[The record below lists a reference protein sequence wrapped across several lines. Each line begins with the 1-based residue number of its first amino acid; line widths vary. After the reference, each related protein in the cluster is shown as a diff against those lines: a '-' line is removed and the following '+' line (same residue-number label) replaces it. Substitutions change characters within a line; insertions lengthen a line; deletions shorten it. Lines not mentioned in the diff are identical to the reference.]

1 MLHPDAEPV
10 EIAEIT
16 AFLARTPPFDVLPR
30 DLCREA
36 ARSIDITYEP
46 EGTTVLELDEI
57 SATLFIVRTGAVEL
71 HDPSGSLIARLGER
85 EFFGYPSLL
94 TDAPAQRRVTT
105 IEDTLVYHLPETV
118 FDRCRAARESFDH
131 FFARAHADRIQD
143 ALKEQQQ
150 NVPLMASLRSL
161 GSRSPVTVPPTASI
175 REAARTMC
183 DERVSSLLIQDEG
196 SLIGLITDRDLRNR
210 VLAEGLDPEETV
222 STVMTTDPWTIS
234 ADALAFEALL
244 TMSRHNVHHLPIVE
258 GDTLRGVVTTTDL
271 MRQQVDSPVYLVGE
285 IWKQDQVDGLADIAA
300 GVPGMVRQMVE
311 AGAQAG
317 DVGRMVTSVTDAVTE
332 RLLDLATDR
341 LGEPPVPFAWLAL
354 GSQARQEQ
362 TAHSDQDNALL
373 LSDTATDAHDPY
385 FADLA
390 SFVCDGLDACGYQY
404 CPGDVMATTDRWRQ
418 PLQEWKRTFRGWIDE
433 PHPQSLMHAS
443 IFFDLRHVYGN
454 PSLTKRLQS
463 YVLGRTS
470 QNSIFLASLTVNALN
485 HKPPLGFFRQFV
497 LEEHGGQKDTLD
509 LKLNGVVPIIDLARI
524 YALAHGVSA
533 VHTLERFQ
541 RLVAT
546 GGMNSS
552 DAADL
557 RDAFEFIGTV
567 RIQHQADQI
576 RRGTEPDNFVSPDQL
591 SDFDRRH
598 LKDAFRITR
607 RMQSALSQRY
617 QTHFIS

>member
-1 MLHPDAEPV
+1 V
-10 EIAEIT
+10 
-16 AFLARTPPFDVLPR
+16 
-30 DLCREA
+30 
-36 ARSIDITYEP
+36 
-46 EGTTVLELDEI
+46 
-57 SATLFIVRTGAVEL
+57 
-71 HDPSGSLIARLGER
+71 
-85 EFFGYPSLL
+85 
-94 TDAPAQRRVTT
+94 
-105 IEDTLVYHLPETV
+105 
-118 FDRCRAARESFDH
+118 
-131 FFARAHADRIQD
+131 
-143 ALKEQQQ
+143 
-150 NVPLMASLRSL
+150 
-161 GSRSPVTVPPTASI
+161 
-175 REAARTMC
+175 
-183 DERVSSLLIQDEG
+183 
-196 SLIGLITDRDLRNR
+196 
-210 VLAEGLDPEETV
+210 
-222 STVMTTDPWTIS
+222 
-234 ADALAFEALL
+234 DALAFEALL

-285 IWKQDQVDGLADIAA
+285 IWKQEQVDGLADIAA

-311 AGAQAG
+311 AGAQAD

-332 RLLDLATDR
+332 RLLDLAIDR

-373 LSDTATDAHDPY
+373 LSDDATDAHDPY

-390 SFVCDGLDACGYQY
+390 AFVCDGLDACGYEY

-433 PHPQSLMHAS
+433 PHPKSLIHAS

-454 PSLTKRLQS
+454 PSLTQRLQS

-470 QNSIFLASLTVNALN
+470 QNSIFLASLTVNALD

-541 RLVAT
+541 RLAAT
-546 GGMNSS
+546 GGMNAS

-576 RRGTEPDNFVSPDQL
+576 RRGTEPDNFVSPDRL